1 MIDKEKVKVK
11 IGIIQENLEELEKF
25 QSLKLEELSNS
36 KRDLAAAKYFL
47 RTSIEAMID
56 IGSHIIAKKFL
67 GIPNTNVEVVLK
79 LVEKGVLSKENAA
92 AYAKMVKYRN
102 RLTHFYFEVSSQ
114 EIFDIIHNKLSDF
127 EKYIAEILKYL
138 KENP

>member
-1 MIDKEKVKVK
+1 MVDKEKLKIK
-11 IGIIQENLEELEKF
+11 IGIIQENLEELEKLR
-25 QSLKLEELSNS
+25 SLSLEDLSNS

-47 RTSIEAMID
+47 RTSIEAMLD

-67 GIPNTNVEVVLK
+67 GIPDTNVGIVLI
-79 LVEKGVLSKENAA
+79 LAEKGVLSKENTDV
-92 AYAKMVKYRN
+92 YVKMVKYRN

-114 EIFDIIHNKLSDF
+114 EIFDIMHNKLGDF
-127 EKYIAEILKYL
+127 GKYIAEILEYL